1 MSEPF
6 TAELTIQP
14 GDAVDGSAA
23 NGFAESVVTLR
34 ATSRGAP
41 GSGVVDLRWG
51 AEPMGTG
58 ISASTFLDDFWSGA
72 SVAHVDALA
81 FGRMLLR
88 RLLGHPNVRDRWNK
102 IERWRDPRP
111 LRLELILPLAAD
123 SPISAVPFELLADK
137 AFLFYGGRAVLVR
150 CLRDLEPRRATIH
163 PRDRLLV
170 AWANPIDIE
179 PRVDD
184 QVFQQHE
191 TSVAEAGNRAD
202 LEVPGAVARTDLARF
217 QDALADQ
224 RPVPVVSLV
233 AHGYAGGGR
242 LAFENTDRTS
252 QPVPASSIAAALQEA
267 ETQVALLWSCHGA
280 RHHADL
286 GSLAELLLQPDGGNL
301 AAVLAA
307 HGAVRANWT
316 ARATQRL
323 LRSLTDKGGSNL
335 EHAVTHARQT
345 LPENDPQWA
354 ALAYYARPFEGQS
367 VTYERAAAV
376 TIAALAGSVDRRD
389 QPPHQEVAT
398 TRDAS
403 DLLLTPWTDRV
414 EGIPSRPYYWVDRPT
429 EVDEIAARVASGRL
443 VTVRGMPGIG
453 KTEVACEA
461 ADRAITNAAVPFEA
475 LWVALDD
482 LRTVDD
488 LRDRI
493 AAWIGLHDP
502 DVPDWRLTK
511 AIGEQRALWILDN
524 AEDLIRIDGAGL
536 RSLLEAILAACPGIK
551 LLITSQRPLGNLHVE
566 HEDTYVVHRIE
577 NVDTCQQLFDK
588 ASGTALGDRL
598 HSEEARVLLELLD
611 GHPRSLVL
619 VAGQIR
625 DGGANLANI
634 LARLRERTDE
644 AVLAAELLDS
654 GTDWDDHDRL
664 RAERLVSSLHLA
676 YRPLLEHAP
685 GAAELFAWLGT
696 LPAGLP
702 VALAGAIFGEDAPQ
716 RIATLS
722 RFSLVEFRG
731 TDERLEL
738 PTPVRWYAERR
749 LDADVPAAR
758 QHELL
763 TRTLDAI
770 ASLMAAAYARLGKA
784 GFGTA
789 VELSRRETLNLAA
802 IIGRVEKSL
811 PAAPD
816 LARLVARA
824 FWRWSDVRVF
834 GGHNA
839 RQVPLL
845 ERALNCVTALDG
857 KGKDY
862 ASLMESL
869 GDLYLHTD
877 RLADAEAAY
886 QLALAAFTAINE
898 RLGQANTRLA
908 LGHLY
913 LRTDRLANAEAAY
926 QLALA
931 TFTAVGERLGQANT
945 QQGLGDLYLR
955 TERLTD
961 AETAY
966 TIALAAFTAFDERL
980 GEANTRQALGDLY
993 LRTDRLAN
1001 AEAAYTIALAAFT
1014 AFDDRCGEANTRK
1027 SLGDLYLRTDRL
1039 ADAECAYQLAL
1050 AAFTTIDERVGEAN
1064 TIAAIGQLAV
1074 ARGHLVTGFEQFR
1087 SARARFLATGAR
1099 LGAAGQLGYMA
1110 RTARSAHLFDRAIV
1124 LGGTAIQELRDLD
1137 DRFGLM
1143 LASRDLFESAIQGEN
1158 EQLATFATIVA
1169 WHYARQIQHPLVAQL
1184 VDFVTKLLPPTKV
1197 EAGLDAADIEKLE
1210 HDLTT
1215 AIAAVAKRLADAGED
1230 PFSPLPP
1237 SPEEP

>member
-1 MSEPF
+1 MPEPF

-51 AEPMGTG
+51 TDPLGTG

-72 SVAHVDALA
+72 SVAHIDALA
-81 FGRMLLR
+81 FGRMLLD
-88 RLLGHPNVRDRWNK
+88 RLLKHPNVLERWKK
-102 IERWRDPRP
+102 IELWRDKRP

-137 AFLFYGGRAVLVR
+137 TSFLFYGARATLVR

-163 PRDRLLV
+163 PHDRLLV

-191 TSVAEAGNRAD
+191 TSVAEAGNHAD
-202 LEVPGAVARTDLARF
+202 LDVPGAVARTDLARF

-242 LAFENTDRTS
+242 LAFENPDRTS

-267 ETQVALLWSCHGA
+267 KTEVALLWSCHGA

-307 HGAVRANWT
+307 HGAVRASWT
-316 ARATQRL
+316 ARATPRL
-323 LRSLTDKGGSNL
+323 LRALTDTGGSNL

-354 ALAYYARPFEGQS
+354 ALAYYARPSEGQS

-376 TIAALAGSVDRRD
+376 TIEALSAPEPAVSRSSQLIFSLG
-389 QPPHQEVAT
+389 A
-398 TRDAS
+398 
-403 DLLLTPWTDRV
+403 DRV
-414 EGIPSRPYYWVDRPT
+414 EGIPSRPYYWVDRPV
-429 EVDEIAARVASGRL
+429 EIDEIATRLASGRL

-461 ADRAITNAAVPFEA
+461 ADRVITKAAFPLEA
-475 LWVALDD
+475 LWIALDD

-488 LRDRI
+488 LRERI
-493 AAWIGLHDP
+493 AAWIGVHDP
-502 DVPDWRLTK
+502 DVPDWRLAK
-511 AIGEQRALWILDN
+511 AIGARRAVWILDN
-524 AEDLIRIDGAGL
+524 AEDLIRVDGAGL
-536 RSLLEAILAACPGIK
+536 RSFLDAILETCPGIK

-577 NVDTCQQLFDK
+577 DLDTCQRLFDK
-588 ASGTALGDRL
+588 ASGNTLGDRL
-598 HSEEARVLLELLD
+598 HGEETRALLELLD

-625 DGGANLANI
+625 DGGANLANT
-634 LARLRERTDE
+634 LARLRERGDE
-644 AVLAAELLDS
+644 AVLAAELLES

-685 GAAELFAWLGT
+685 GAAELFAWLGA

-702 VALAGAIFGEDAPQ
+702 VALASAIFGEDAPE

-722 RFSLVEFRG
+722 RCSLVEFRG

-749 LDADVPAAR
+749 LDADIPAER
-758 QHELL
+758 QAELL
-763 TRTLDAI
+763 ARTLEAI
-770 ASLMAAAYARLGKA
+770 ASLMTAAYDRLGKPGA
-784 GFGTA
+784 SA
-789 VELSRRETLNLAA
+789 SVDVSQREALNLAA
-802 IIGRVEKSL
+802 MLGRVERNL

-824 FWRWSDVRVF
+824 FSRWSKVRTF
-834 GGHNA
+834 GGHNV
-839 RQVPLL
+839 RQVPLI
-845 ERALNCVTALDG
+845 ERARNCVTALNEN
-857 KGKDY
+857 GKDY
-862 ASLMESL
+862 ASLMEAL
-869 GDLYLHTD
+869 GEVYLHTD
-877 RLADAEAAY
+877 RLAEAEAAY

-898 RLGQANTRLA
+898 RIGEANTRRALGDLYLRTARLADAETAYQLALAAFIAINQRLGEANSRLA
-908 LGHLY
+908 LGDLY
-913 LRTDRLANAEAAY
+913 LRTARLTGAEAAY

-931 TFTAVGERLGQANT
+931 
-945 QQGLGDLYLR
+945 
-955 TERLTD
+955 
-961 AETAY
+961 
-966 TIALAAFTAFDERL
+966 AFTAIDNRF
-980 GEANTRQALGDLY
+980 GEANTRLALGNTY
-993 LRTDRLAN
+993 RRTDRFTE
-1001 AEAAYTIALAAFT
+1001 AEKSYRTALADFT
-1014 AFDDRCGEANTRK
+1014 A
-1027 SLGDLYLRTDRL
+1027 
-1039 ADAECAYQLAL
+1039 
-1050 AAFTTIDERVGEAN
+1050 IDNRFGKAN
-1064 TIAAIGQLAV
+1064 TISALGNLAV
-1074 ARGHLVTGFEQFR
+1074 ARGRTAEGFEQFR
-1087 SARARFLATGAR
+1087 SARAMLLAIDER
-1099 LGAAGQLGYMA
+1099 LGAAGQLVYMA
-1110 RTARSAHLFDRAIV
+1110 RAARQALFIDRAIV
-1124 LGGTAIQELRDLD
+1124 LGGMAWQEVRAIDG
-1137 DRFGLM
+1137 RFNVM
-1143 LASRDLFESAIQGEN
+1143 LAGSDLVESAIRGSN
-1158 EQLATFATIVA
+1158 EPLARCAIILT
-1169 WHYARQIQHPLVAQL
+1169 WHHARAIEHPVPEQFVEL
-1184 VDFVTKLLPPTKV
+1184 VTKLIPPAKI
-1197 EAGLDAADIEKLE
+1197 EAGLDAADVEALE
-1210 HDLTT
+1210 RDLTT
-1215 AIAAVAKRLADAGED
+1215 AIAEVAKRLVDAGED
-1230 PFSPLPP
+1230 PFSPLPSP
-1237 SPEEP
+1237 PEEP